1 MAQTHGDVVLRFDN
15 VSFGFSH
22 KKPLLRE
29 ASFGLRQGAKFTLMG
44 QNGAGK
50 TTIFKLITGKVKQ
63 DEGSVSCR
71 EGATIALAKQVIP
84 REQMDLTVR
93 EFFQEAFPGQTIY
106 NIDRRIENIFEVVN
120 LHAPLEKKIRVFSG
134 GQQARLLLAF
144 ALIQNPDLLLLDE
157 PTNNL
162 DRAGIEHLT
171 KFLIDY
177 QKTCLVISHDAQF
190 LNAFTHGVL
199 YLDSFNQK
207 IEQYTGNYFKVV
219 AEITQRIERERR
231 AAVRKAKEVEHRKEQ
246 VGFFAQKGGHMRD
259 VAKKM
264 REKIKLIE
272 EEEIEE
278 RQEDKIIRPFVI
290 PCQEDIGGDIV
301 KLTKVSVM
309 RGHKPITKKVAINL
323 KRRDKMELKGPNGIG
338 KTTLLEMLA
347 SGKAKGAEIAEGTR
361 IGFYR
366 QDFSTLNFEETVYQ
380 SLIGA
385 IAERSDVTEHSIR
398 SMAAGFLIGPEMMQT
413 RVEHLSEG
421 QKGLLSFAR
430 LILQRPGLLILD
442 EPTNHINFRHLP
454 IIAKAL
460 QMYGGTMILVSHMP
474 EFTKEI
480 KITQELDL
488 GL

>member
-1 MAQTHGDVVLRFDN
+1 MRKRALLYLSPGPVEDAADHGADDVVEHVLLG
-15 VSFGFSH
+15 V
-22 KKPLLRE
+22 PLVDVARADEQQAFPLAERD
-29 ASFGLRQGAKFTLMG
+29 
-44 QNGAGK
+44 GAGVLDNLMEGGK
-50 TTIFKLITGKVKQ
+50 TEC
-63 DEGSVSCR
+63 EGDDKE
-71 EGATIALAKQVIP
+71 EGIVRRKAPAQV
-84 REQMDLTVR
+84 
-93 EFFQEAFPGQTIY
+93 EAVEDDGRGEP
-106 NIDRRIENIFEVVN
+106 EVQVDVEIV
-120 LHAPLEKKIRVFSG
+120 LHAEEMPLVEVERP
-134 GQQARLLLAF
+134 R
-144 ALIQNPDLLLLDE
+144 
-157 PTNNL
+157 
-162 DRAGIEHLT
+162 
-171 KFLIDY
+171 
-177 QKTCLVISHDAQF
+177 
-190 LNAFTHGVL
+190 GVE
-199 YLDSFNQK
+199 
-207 IEQYTGNYFKVV
+207 EQ
-219 AEITQRIERERR
+219 
-231 AAVRKAKEVEHRKEQ
+231 EHRKEQ

-290 PCQEDIGGDIV
+290 PCQEDIAGDIV
-301 KLTKVSVM
+301 NLTKVSVM

-323 KRRDKMELKGPNGIG
+323 KRRDKLELKGPNGIG

-460 QMYGGTMILVSHMP
+460 QMYGGAMILVSHMP
-474 EFTKEI
+474 EFIKEI

-488 GL
+488 GS